1 MKNKKHYSTF
11 LDELNFIIIFHVTSL
26 NFNRFDQDM
35 PSDQNKSK
43 LKLKVYIIGYYCE
56 HLLLQVFLLGKHS
69 ELLSSHV
76 NRRIDGVNYYYY
88 YFDTIDGIYY
98 GIEEDSVP
106 KQEKIYIY
114 FLISHHINV
123 DFPIYYMEKYLLTT
137 NERSNLM
144 NVVVLI
150 LTLTFMTFCIL
161 FKFSYAY

>member
-88 YFDTIDGIYY
+88 YFDTNDGIYY
-98 GIEEDSVP
+98 GIEDSFFYHLWDWRFSSTTG
-106 KQEKIYIY
+106 KYIYIFPY
-114 FLISHHINV
+114 FSSHQCWLS
-123 DFPIYYMEKYLLTT
+123 YLLYGEIPF
-137 NERSNLM
+137 NN
-144 NVVVLI
+144 
-150 LTLTFMTFCIL
+150 
-161 FKFSYAY
+161 